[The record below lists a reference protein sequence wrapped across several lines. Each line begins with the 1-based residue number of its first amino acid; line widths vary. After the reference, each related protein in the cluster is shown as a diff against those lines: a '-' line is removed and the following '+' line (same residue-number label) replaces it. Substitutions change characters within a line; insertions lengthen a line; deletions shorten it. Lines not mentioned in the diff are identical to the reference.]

1 MKQIVSFCDK
11 ALKETTIKV
20 HHVKSEKKEHKEKK
34 ENNHIKWSS
43 NKSLTL
49 SNRKKSLRNKQPHI
63 YTYTNCEYKKNGNRL
78 TQQTKHILN

>member
-34 ENNHIKWSS
+34 ENNHIK
-43 NKSLTL
+43 
-49 SNRKKSLRNKQPHI
+49 
-63 YTYTNCEYKKNGNRL
+63 
-78 TQQTKHILN
+78 